1 MDRLENFAELIDC
14 RVRLVDPFIERM
26 LLGAAHV
33 RTHRLISTETA
44 VVTLCTCNIA
54 VVLVVDACL

>member
-1 MDRLENFAELIDC
+1 MDRLEDFAELIDC

-33 RTHRLISTETA
+33 RTHRLVSAETG
-44 VVTLCTCNIA
+44 VTLSTCNIA
-54 VVLVVDACL
+54 VVLVVEACL